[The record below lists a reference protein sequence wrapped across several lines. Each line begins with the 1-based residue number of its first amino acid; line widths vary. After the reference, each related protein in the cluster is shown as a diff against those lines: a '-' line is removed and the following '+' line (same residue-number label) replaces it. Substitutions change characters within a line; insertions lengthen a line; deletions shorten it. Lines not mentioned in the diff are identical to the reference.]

1 MRCDWTIGEKYFAQ
15 MLVDYDFCNNTSGW
29 LWSSGSG
36 HLSGF
41 DFSLDSQP
49 YFRVFNPWRQAETYD
64 SDCVYIK
71 KWLPQLKDVPN
82 KDILKWNEKY
92 QDYKDI
98 DYPKPMIED
107 IQAEFKKTLKLIK

>member
-1 MRCDWTIGEKYFAQ
+1 
-15 MLVDYDFCNNTSGW
+15 
-29 LWSSGSG
+29 
-36 HLSGF
+36 
-41 DFSLDSQP
+41 
-49 YFRVFNPWRQAETYD
+49 
-64 SDCVYIK
+64 
-71 KWLPQLKDVPN
+71 LPQLKDVPN